1 MGEKCPKLAWTG
13 NRQIVSVYIYTYSL
27 IVLISDWI
35 SSQELDTGGEKF
47 TGGGVSVG
55 ANKMALG
62 RIESCWNRW
71 GKSLEKMIAS
81 TVRG

>member
-1 MGEKCPKLAWTG
+1 MYVCIFEVIIPIL
-13 NRQIVSVYIYTYSL
+13 VS
-27 IVLISDWI
+27 I